1 MNNKYVNR
9 SKISEAKFRQIA
21 KLFSLDLTANQISEI
36 TGLNRNTINRY
47 LNGIRQRISEY
58 CEMSN
63 PAVTLNS
70 EKPGETMKE
79 DHSVIALTE
88 RDSKV
93 FISEIT
99 KKHLQLILDYASNEE
114 RKLPSNPGYIKNIDV
129 LFDLRSEW
137 HLSLRQLKNESGSTY
152 MKKYNRIEGFTGFIK
167 SRLSKFRGLHQSTLY
182 YHLKECEFRYN
193 YKEQDLYTLLLKI
206 IRKRPL
212 FSS

>member
-9 SKISEAKFRQIA
+9 SKISEAKFRQIV

-47 LNGIRQRISEY
+47 LNGIRQRIAEY
-58 CEMSN
+58 CEISN
-63 PAVTLNS
+63 PSVMLNS
-70 EKPGETMKE
+70 MEPGETMKG
-79 DHSVIALTE
+79 DHSVIVLSE
-88 RDSKV
+88 SDSKV

-99 KKHLQLILDYASNEE
+99 KKHLQLILECATEKDSNIS
-114 RKLPSNPGYIKNIDV
+114 SNPGFIQNTDV

-137 HLSLRQLKNESGSTY
+137 HLSLRHLKNESGPSY
-152 MKKYNRIEGFTGFIK
+152 MKKYNRIEGFTGYIK

-193 YKEQDLYTLLLKI
+193 YKDQDLYALILKI